1 MTPKTLNSDQK
12 KEGNKDSS
20 GIDCGGEGRGRG
32 GRGGEVRGKGRER
45 GGRGGEV
52 RGKGRERGGEG
63 EVCPFTITS

>member
-32 GRGGEVRGKGRER
+32 GEVRGKGR
-45 GGRGGEV
+45 GRGGMSIHHYIIV
-52 RGKGRERGGEG
+52 NNRVNK
-63 EVCPFTITS
+63 